1 MPGIGTT
8 KSYKTQSMDR
18 SNVKE
23 EVIETKTGF
32 LGKLQDKWEL
42 NSAYQVI
49 IVLLVFSLTGS
60 TVVFLRKS
68 LFGLIGFDETTNIWI
83 KTITYIAFVMPAYQV
98 LLLGYG
104 ALFGQFRFFWNKEKK
119 MLQRIGKLFNRK

>member
-1 MPGIGTT
+1 MN
-8 KSYKTQSMDR
+8 QSDMKD
-18 SNVKE
+18 E
-23 EVIETKTGF
+23 AITTKTGF

-68 LFGLIGFDETTNIWI
+68 LFGLIGFDETTNFWI

>member
-1 MPGIGTT
+1 MNHTDIKDEAMP
-8 KSYKTQSMDR
+8 
-18 SNVKE
+18 
-23 EVIETKTGF
+23 TKTGF

-68 LFGLIGFDETTNIWI
+68 LFGLIGFDETTNVWI
-83 KTITYIAFVMPAYQV
+83 KTITYIAFFMPAYQV

-119 MLQRIGKLFNRK
+119 MLARIRKLFARK

>member
-1 MPGIGTT
+1 MN
-8 KSYKTQSMDR
+8 R
-18 SNVKE
+18 SNTKQE
-23 EVIETKTGF
+23 AIETKTGF

-60 TVVFLRKS
+60 TVVYLRKA
-68 LFGLIGFDETTNIWI
+68 LFGLVGFDETTDFWI

-98 LLLGYG
+98 LLLAYG
-104 ALFGQFRFFWNKEKK
+104 AIFGQFQFFWNKEKK
-119 MLQRIGKLFNRK
+119 MLRRMRSLFTKK

>member
-1 MPGIGTT
+1 MN
-8 KSYKTQSMDR
+8 R

-32 LGKLQDKWEL
+32 LGRLQDKWEL

-60 TVVFLRKS
+60 TVVFLRKA

-98 LLLGYG
+98 LLLAYG
-104 ALFGQFRFFWNKEKK
+104 AIFGQFQFFWNKEKK
-119 MLQRIGKLFNRK
+119 MLSRMRDMFSRK

>member
-1 MPGIGTT
+1 MNC
-8 KSYKTQSMDR
+8 
-18 SNVKE
+18 SNMKE
-23 EVIETKTGF
+23 EVIETKSGF

-60 TVVFLRKS
+60 TVVFMRKA
-68 LFGLIGFDETTNIWI
+68 LFGFIGFDETTHFWI

-98 LLLGYG
+98 LLLAYG

-119 MLQRIGKLFNRK
+119 MLRRIRGIFIKSKP

>member
-1 MPGIGTT
+1 M
-8 KSYKTQSMDR
+8 
-18 SNVKE
+18 KE
-23 EVIETKTGF
+23 EVIETKSGF
-32 LGKLQDKWEL
+32 LGKLQNKWEL
-42 NSAYQVI
+42 DSIYQVI

-68 LFGLIGFDETTNIWI
+68 LFAVIGFDETTAFWL
-83 KTITYIAFVMPAYQV
+83 KTVTYIGFVMPAYQF

-119 MLQRIGKLFNRK
+119 MLQRIKKAFTRS

>member
-1 MPGIGTT
+1 MNHTD
-8 KSYKTQSMDR
+8 M
-18 SNVKE
+18 KE
-23 EVIETKTGF
+23 EVIETKSGF

-68 LFGLIGFDETTNIWI
+68 LFSLIGFDEATDFWL

-104 ALFGQFRFFWNKEKK
+104 ALFGQFAFFWNKEKK
-119 MLQRIGKLFNRK
+119 MLKKIKSLFSSKS